1 MNKKLVLATLFSVIC
16 FALIIAFFPVKSLAQ
31 GCDGQTGAG
40 DILGLDCAGTQYSGL
55 SAEDPRII
63 TVRIINFAL
72 SLLGIIAVIIVLYAG
87 FTWMTAGGN
96 DEKVGSAKKILSAAV
111 MGLVI
116 IMASYSIMSF
126 VLRSLC
132 ETIGT
137 SCGNQYSSGTSGYSP

>member
-1 MNKKLVLATLFSVIC
+1 MNNKLILATLFSGIF
-16 FALIIAFFPVKSLAQ
+16 FALTVALFPVKSLAQ
-31 GCDGQTGAG
+31 GCDGQQGEG
-40 DILGLDCAGTQYSGL
+40 DLLGLDCAGTQYSGL

-72 SLLGIIAVIIVLYAG
+72 SLLGIVAIIIILYAG

-96 DEKVGSAKKILSAAV
+96 DEKVGSAKKILGAAV
-111 MGLVI
+111 MGLI
-116 IMASYSIMSF
+116 IILASYSIMSF

-137 SCGNQYSSGTSGYSP
+137 SCGNQYSSGSSGYSP